1 MEWRYYRAIK
11 IAPLDKLL
19 RTRGATLVKTYLY
32 GLTAIQAVDKLF
44 TMPFF
49 TLVMLV

>member
-11 IAPLDKLL
+11 IAALAKLS
-19 RTRGATLVKTYLY
+19 RTRSATLAQTYLY
-32 GLTAIQAVDKLF
+32 ALTAIQAVDKLF